1 MKTDWSTPEP
11 NREAL
16 VRRQTAAEAVQHTAT
31 LLPLAVCI
39 GSGLYLFLLSPV
51 LGGGGA
57 ALGLVILSGAGAAA
71 SYFYHYNRDYPRV
84 ARALSERLELERARA
99 EEAALAQLG
108 DRIRAGL
115 LSVNSAEGAQALAGL
130 TAAYAQL
137 QASLVM
143 GRSTDALSVALVPAL
158 AGEAYRRGLDVL
170 GEALELMKVLDP
182 PAAPAEMQARLFPP
196 WDEWQ
201 YRAAPAAGEE
211 RLRQEIAVLES
222 EVAALTGDPAKTDQL
237 SLKLEMLASARGR
250 LAMLDRLQLHI
261 DRLVHQARRCES
273 SLRDAQVELA
283 AVRASGSKTSIDAVI
298 ESLQFTIRQVKEVQD
313 ELDGLGR

>member
-1 MKTDWSTPEP
+1 MERNQSGRET
-11 NREAL
+11 NRDAL
-16 VRRQTAAEAVQHTAT
+16 VRRATAAEAVQHAAT

-57 ALGLVILSGAGAAA
+57 ALGLVVVSGVGAAG

-84 ARALSERLELERARA
+84 ARELTDRLELDQVRA
-99 EEAALAQLG
+99 EETALAQLA

-115 LSVNSAEGAQALAGL
+115 LSVNSTEGIQTIAGL
-130 TAAYAQL
+130 TASYAQL

-170 GEALELMKVLDP
+170 AEALELMKVLYNP
-182 PAAPAEMQARLFPP
+182 TPAEAQGVLWPP
-196 WDEWQ
+196 DGLPLLIASPTNSRE
-201 YRAAPAAGEE
+201 RIGEE
-211 RLRQEIAVLES
+211 IGRLEAEIETLKS
-222 EVAALTGDPAKTDQL
+222 DPAKTDHL
-237 SLKLEMLASARGR
+237 SLKQEMLASARGR
-250 LAMLDRLQLHI
+250 LAMLDKLQFHI

-283 AVRASGSKTSIDAVI
+283 AVRASGSKTSVDAVI
-298 ESLQFTIRQVKEVQD
+298 ESNQFTIRQAKEVQD